1 MMDLAMNFDTDEC
14 LVTAMFD
21 KGNRNDTEMTQWK
34 QSTIS
39 FHF

>member
-1 MMDLAMNFDTDEC
+1 MMDLTMNFDTEC
-14 LVTAMFD
+14 LI
-21 KGNRNDTEMTQWK
+21 KETEMTQWK